1 MNFNLVRVGDVVSFQ
16 NGYAFKS
23 KDFTQNGFFKIIKIK
38 ELKNG
43 KIKFFSDSA
52 RININDE
59 NILNKYKVENGDI
72 LFALTGDPISKNNP
86 LSWVGRISIYK
97 NKDIALLNQRVCRAI
112 FSNKIDSKYF
122 YYYFRVFE
130 NFFSLASKATGSASQ
145 ANISTKTIEE
155 SFIQLPPLETQKK
168 IASILSALDDKI
180 ELNNKINENL
190 EMQAQAIFKSWFV
203 DFEPFGGVMPED
215 MREIPL
221 NELCEIV
228 TKGTTPTTI
237 GKHFS
242 NKGINFLKA
251 ESILQNHSF
260 DRNKFAHIDNDT
272 HTVLKRSIIKEGD
285 IVFTIAGTL
294 GRFALVDN
302 TIIPANTNQAVAIIR
317 ANNNVVSSEYLYSF
331 FIGNWHNEY
340 YTKRVQQAVQ
350 ANLSLTTIKSLPIFV
365 LSNEDMMRYNGLVT
379 PIFKAMKAN
388 EYENF
393 RLSALRDTLLP
404 KLMNGEIDVD
414 DVQVKE

>member
-203 DFEPFGGVMPED
+203 DFENIERVTCHA
-215 MREIPL
+215 
-221 NELCEIV
+221 NEYFDIS
-228 TKGTTPTTI
+228 I
-237 GKHFS
+237 GKTPPRKEHEWFS
-242 NKGINFLKA
+242 N
-251 ESILQNHSF
+251 
-260 DRNKFAHIDNDT
+260 NKFDNIKW
-272 HTVLKRSIIKEGD
+272 VSISDMGNCGIYIND
-285 IVFTIAGTL
+285 
-294 GRFALVDN
+294 
-302 TIIPANTNQAVAIIR
+302 
-317 ANNNVVSSEYLYSF
+317 SSEYLTRKAIDKFNIKIVPKNTILLSF
-331 FIGNWHNEY
+331 KLTIGRIAITNDIMATNEAIAHFK
-340 YTKRVQQAVQ
+340 TKNQNIIEYLYCYLKNFNFQELGSTSSIATAV
-350 ANLSLTTIKSLPIFV
+350 NSKIIKSMPFTIPTNKELANFHNV
-365 LSNEDMMRYNGLVT
+365 TNGMFNEIRKNQ
-379 PIFKAMKAN
+379 
-388 EYENF
+388 EENQ
-393 RLSALRDTLLP
+393 RLAELRDTLLP

-414 DVQVKE
+414 DVQV

>member
-215 MREIPL
+215 WKILPLDEATSKFATGLNPRKNFILGYGENYYVTIKNMSNNEIIL
-221 NELCEIV
+221 DDRCDKITDDAIIKINKRSDLQAKDVLFSGI
-228 TKGTTPTTI
+228 GTI
-237 GKHFS
+237 G
-242 NKGINFLKA
+242 
-251 ESILQNHSF
+251 
-260 DRNKFAHIDNDT
+260 RVYYID
-272 HTVLKRSIIKEGD
+272 
-285 IVFTIAGTL
+285 
-294 GRFALVDN
+294 
-302 TIIPANTNQAVAIIR
+302 
-317 ANNNVVSSEYLYSF
+317 
-331 FIGNWHNEY
+331 
-340 YTKRVQQAVQ
+340 
-350 ANLSLTTIKSLPIFV
+350 
-365 LSNEDMMRYNGLVT
+365 
-379 PIFKAMKAN
+379 
-388 EYENF
+388 
-393 RLSALRDTLLP
+393 
-404 KLMNGEIDVD
+404 
-414 DVQVKE
+414 